1 MFQYFFSN
9 RGFEEVKSGA
19 SQSSYNSKA
28 NEAPKLATNN
38 KFAALRDWI
47 GGAPTYF
54 VAKPSWKANLRN
66 FSAASPLKKSW
77 KNSTLMC
84 TASLK
89 RGCYYNFITFS
100 KQERLFYS
108 KICYR
113 CGYGN
118 EINIK
123 KRLILAVLNKKNK
136 NCKAKNANW
145 VFSVSVHL
153 QNMEAKLAEYRAKKS
168 AEQAVIER
176 KSKIWNFFTLKFL
189 RGDDEN
195 YATNEDAL
203 EENIE
208 GEAY

>member
-1 MFQYFFSN
+1 M
-9 RGFEEVKSGA
+9 KSGA

-54 VAKPSWKANLRN
+54 VATPSWKANLRN

-77 KNSTLMC
+77 KNTTLLC

-123 KRLILAVLNKKNK
+123 KRLILAVLNKKTKIAKQKMPIESFLFQYIYKTWKPNWLNTEPRKVQNK
-136 NCKAKNANW
+136 Q
-145 VFSVSVHL
+145 L
-153 QNMEAKLAEYRAKKS
+153 
-168 AEQAVIER
+168 
-176 KSKIWNFFTLKFL
+176 
-189 RGDDEN
+189 
-195 YATNEDAL
+195 
-203 EENIE
+203 
-208 GEAY
+208 

>member
-1 MFQYFFSN
+1 MHLFIFYFFSN

-28 NEAPKLATNN
+28 NEAPKLSTNN

-54 VAKPSWKANLRN
+54 VATPSWKANLRN

-77 KNSTLMC
+77 KITTHMC
-84 TASLK
+84 TASFK

-123 KRLILAVLNKKNK
+123 KRLVLVVLNKQTKI
-136 NCKAKNANW
+136 AK
-145 VFSVSVHL
+145 
-153 QNMEAKLAEYRAKKS
+153 QKMP
-168 AEQAVIER
+168 IE
-176 KSKIWNFFTLKFL
+176 SFL
-189 RGDDEN
+189 FQ
-195 YATNEDAL
+195 
-203 EENIE
+203 
-208 GEAY
+208 